1 MKSDQNFDA
10 WLIQCHRMTRRLW
23 VSHCAWSV
31 DLNSRK
37 GVLPGRQLF
46 ANWET
51 VTPPSS
57 CCTLCPYYGVHRP
70 CCCTRL
76 RAFSKWP
83 IWSPCT
89 WCIAHWAPDWLHP
102 VASLCL
108 SRRRFQLGIGRSE
121 QRKSRASP
129 ASNFLL
135 RYSVVC
141 LHVCQDFV
149 HHLVFWW
156 MVNLKD
162 LSTQRLCLASVG
174 AVDCLD
180 TWVDLMCYLSNTP
193 GSSDHLEKE
202 RKGGASLISSLGKTW
217 SGHDWQE
224 VKWTW
229 ETLNHDSWLLCS
241 KARWP
246 RWR

>member
-1 MKSDQNFDA
+1 MKILCRKRAPGSQRQYWYSVIGRRRLWEKIWSVYQEQSVGIAIKAVIDRDHLFHVMKSDQNFDA
-10 WLIQCHRMTRRLW
+10 WLIQCHMMTRRLW

-57 CCTLCPYYGVHRP
+57 CCTLSP

-108 SRRRFQLGIGRSE
+108 SRRRFQLGRSE
-121 QRKSRASP
+121 QRKSLASP

-135 RYSVVC
+135 SYSVVW

-149 HHLVFWW
+149 HHLVFW
-156 MVNLKD
+156 
-162 LSTQRLCLASVG
+162 
-174 AVDCLD
+174 
-180 TWVDLMCYLSNTP
+180 
-193 GSSDHLEKE
+193 
-202 RKGGASLISSLGKTW
+202 
-217 SGHDWQE
+217 
-224 VKWTW
+224 
-229 ETLNHDSWLLCS
+229 
-241 KARWP
+241 
-246 RWR
+246 

>member
-23 VSHCAWSV
+23 VSHCAWSR

-57 CCTLCPYYGVHRP
+57 CCTLSPYYGVHRP

-108 SRRRFQLGIGRSE
+108 SRRRFQLGLLEDQNKAKLGQVLRQIFSWGIRLCGCMFAKISFITSCFDE
-121 QRKSRASP
+121 WSILKTCLLSACALPLSGLLTVWTLGWIWCVISP
-129 ASNFLL
+129 T
-135 RYSVVC
+135 
-141 LHVCQDFV
+141 HQ
-149 HHLVFWW
+149 HHLIT
-156 MVNLKD
+156 LRK
-162 LSTQRLCLASVG
+162 R
-174 AVDCLD
+174 
-180 TWVDLMCYLSNTP
+180 
-193 GSSDHLEKE
+193 EKE
-202 RKGGASLISSLGKTW
+202 WASFHLSARCEVDMIGKKW
-217 SGHDWQE
+217 SGRERH
-224 VKWTW
+224 
-229 ETLNHDSWLLCS
+229 
-241 KARWP
+241 
-246 RWR
+246 

>member
-1 MKSDQNFDA
+1 MGKFAIMWESNWNRCISTLNGPICQNLIVFRPLCHMGTRVHSGEIGTMKILCRKRAPGSQRQYWYSVIGRRRLWEKIWSVYQEQSVGIAIKAVIDRDHLFHVMKSDQNFDA
-10 WLIQCHRMTRRLW
+10 WLIQCHMMTRRLW
-23 VSHCAWSV
+23 VSHCAWSI

-57 CCTLCPYYGVHRP
+57 CCTLSP

-108 SRRRFQLGIGRSE
+108 SRRRFQLGRSE

-135 RYSVVC
+135 RYSVVW

-149 HHLVFWW
+149 HHLVFW
-156 MVNLKD
+156 
-162 LSTQRLCLASVG
+162 
-174 AVDCLD
+174 
-180 TWVDLMCYLSNTP
+180 
-193 GSSDHLEKE
+193 
-202 RKGGASLISSLGKTW
+202 
-217 SGHDWQE
+217 
-224 VKWTW
+224 
-229 ETLNHDSWLLCS
+229 
-241 KARWP
+241 
-246 RWR
+246 